1 MARQEALTVEWE
13 SESQGLYL
21 LAYMRGGTLLLI
33 FVAIGIG
40 DVGFMAGK
48 VFLTRQKIQE

>member
-33 FVAIGIG
+33 FVAIGIN
-40 DVGFMAGK
+40 DVGFIAGK
-48 VFLTRQKIQE
+48 VFLTRPL